1 MFKVQDKESLVSL
14 LRENEAKIL
23 SFGIERIGIFGSF
36 ARNEMNESS
45 DIDFFVEFKEKYKTF
60 DNFMDLA
67 FFLEELTGREIEL
80 ITPGSLSPYLG
91 PQILKEVK
99 YVIAA

>member
-1 MFKVQDKESLVSL
+1 MFKVEDKAELINL
-14 LRENEAKIL
+14 LMKHREKIL

-36 ARNEMNESS
+36 SRDEMTLES
-45 DIDFFVEFKEKYKTF
+45 DVDFYVEFKKDFKKY

-67 FFLEELTGREIEL
+67 FYLKELTGREIEL
-80 ITPGSLSPYLG
+80 VTSDSLSPYLG
-91 PQILKEVK
+91 PTILKEVD